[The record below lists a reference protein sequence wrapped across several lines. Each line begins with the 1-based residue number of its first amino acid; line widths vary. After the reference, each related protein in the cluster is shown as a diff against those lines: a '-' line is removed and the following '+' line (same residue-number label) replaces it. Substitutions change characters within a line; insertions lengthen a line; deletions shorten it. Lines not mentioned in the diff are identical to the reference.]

1 MFVQS
6 SSSSYSIRP
15 KFRPVSSNFELFF
28 CQVICIFFVKVCE
41 AFHKQNKSLKSARQN
56 RGNSKQSLLRC
67 FIAFAPVL
75 YPVFHVLKRNINAA
89 FKAFVLPNDVQLFL
103 HQALEVLQVL
113 INHVQNV
120 FIQALEV
127 LEQLVLHRH
136 TI

>member
-28 CQVICIFFVKVCE
+28 CKVICTFFVKVCE
-41 AFHKQNKSLKSARQN
+41 AVHKQNKSLKFTRQN
-56 RGNSKQSLLRC
+56 RGNSKQSLFRYL
-67 FIAFAPVL
+67 ASFAPVL
-75 YPVFHVLKRNINAA
+75 YPVFHVLKRSVNAV
-89 FKAFVLPNDVQLFL
+89 FKAFVLLNDVWLFL
-103 HQALEVLQVL
+103 HQALEVLEVL

-127 LEQLVLHRH
+127 LE
-136 TI
+136 